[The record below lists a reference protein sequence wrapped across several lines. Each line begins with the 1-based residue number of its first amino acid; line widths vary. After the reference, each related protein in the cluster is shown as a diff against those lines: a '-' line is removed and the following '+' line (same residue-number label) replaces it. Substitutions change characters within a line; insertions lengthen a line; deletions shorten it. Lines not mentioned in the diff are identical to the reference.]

1 MYVYKGVLIVL
12 LGVHFVDCYHLGQF
26 AKNKYDELE
35 TLSDKR
41 SQYTTMDKSYLQ
53 SLDKRLF
60 WKKYKC
66 PSLGLKNTLYKA

>member
-12 LGVHFVDCYHLGQF
+12 LVVHFVDCYHLGQF

-53 SLDKRLF
+53 
-60 WKKYKC
+60 
-66 PSLGLKNTLYKA
+66 